1 MKNYTKE
8 KCLELLRKIDCANCK
23 TFTYLNKTYQE
34 FIFKLSEMVD
44 LLCPSIISRLRANT
58 KAWIDSE
65 KISAIHKRNKLFKK
79 YKMVSA
85 KTNIIFDRQK
95 WLFKKLYLRKKKIF
109 LKEKIEKNAI
119 NSKKLL
125 KLLNA

>member
-1 MKNYTKE
+1 
-8 KCLELLRKIDCANCK
+8 
-23 TFTYLNKTYQE
+23 
-34 FIFKLSEMVD
+34 MVD
-44 LLCPSIISRLRANT
+44 LLCPSKISRLRANT

-95 WLFKKLYLRKKKIF
+95 WLFKKLYLRKKNIF